1 MQVADV
7 LNLLDQWAPLAYSE
21 EFDNTGL
28 LVGSPNAEVTGIM
41 VCLDALESVVQE
53 AIDKDCNLIVSFH
66 PIIFSGLKS
75 LSPNDHVTRSVTKA
89 VIHDIAIIS
98 VHTALDNLPTGVSG
112 TMAKVLGLQNTQVL
126 LPKTGVMHKL
136 VTYAPSKVADQVR
149 EALFSAGAGALG
161 LYEQCSF
168 NTEGLGTFFPKD
180 GAKPAVGETGQ
191 RHTEPETQIQ
201 VSFLSHQKSAVLKAL
216 ETVHPYQEVAFDLIE
231 LSQGCPEVGMGLIGD
246 LPKSI
251 SVDGLL
257 AQLKK
262 DFNCG
267 SIKHSANNGQQIS
280 KIAVLGGSGS
290 FAIDRAKQLGAQAY
304 ITADLK
310 YHDFFKASEDFILM
324 DIGHYES
331 EQFTK
336 DLIVEYLSKKI
347 TNFAPA
353 LTTIKVLKSNVKT
366 NPISY
371 Y

>member
-28 LVGSPNAEVTGIM
+28 LVGSLNAEVTGIM

-89 VIHDIAIIS
+89 VIHDIAIIA

-168 NTEGLGTFFPKD
+168 NTEGLGVIRMI
-180 GAKPAVGETGQ
+180 GLV
-191 RHTEPETQIQ
+191 
-201 VSFLSHQKSAVLKAL
+201 VL
-216 ETVHPYQEVAFDLIE
+216 VI
-231 LSQGCPEVGMGLIGD
+231 I
-246 LPKSI
+246 
-251 SVDGLL
+251 
-257 AQLKK
+257 
-262 DFNCG
+262 
-267 SIKHSANNGQQIS
+267 
-280 KIAVLGGSGS
+280 LGGPEGL
-290 FAIDRAKQLGAQAY
+290 KGLNLGCN
-304 ITADLK
+304 
-310 YHDFFKASEDFILM
+310 
-324 DIGHYES
+324 
-331 EQFTK
+331 FT
-336 DLIVEYLSKKI
+336 L
-347 TNFAPA
+347 A
-353 LTTIKVLKSNVKT
+353 
-366 NPISY
+366 
-371 Y
+371 